1 MLVTTFC
8 GTINAQSIHV
18 LIWDEQQPSQS
29 EAYDNFLGN
38 EILNQ
43 MKSSTD
49 NLEFRSVNINDS
61 QQGLSDE
68 NLDWADVLIWWG
80 HRRHDEISNETAQRK
95 IVKRLK
101 SGKLNLIFLH
111 SAHFSSP
118 FMEVMNEVTKVQAY
132 EKYPDK
138 NTSFEFILPPGRIAP
153 AKKSLVTPAYYA
165 IQGGGIVRSVRVDM
179 PNCCFPSW
187 RNDGK
192 SSTLSVVADEHP
204 ISKGIPK
211 IMKLMATEMYN
222 EPFHV
227 PEPDEVIF
235 EESWELGEHF
245 RSGMIWNLEKGKVFY
260 FRPGHEIYPIFKK
273 PEIIQILSNACHWLG
288 QN

>member
-1 MLVTTFC
+1 
-8 GTINAQSIHV
+8 
-18 LIWDEQQPSQS
+18 
-29 EAYDNFLGN
+29 
-38 EILNQ
+38 
-43 MKSSTD
+43 
-49 NLEFRSVNINDS
+49 
-61 QQGLSDE
+61 
-68 NLDWADVLIWWG
+68 
-80 HRRHDEISNETAQRK
+80 
-95 IVKRLK
+95 
-101 SGKLNLIFLH
+101 
-111 SAHFSSP
+111 
-118 FMEVMNEVTKVQAY
+118 MEVMNEVTKAQAL

-153 AKKSLVTPAYYA
+153 AKNSLITPAYYA

-211 IMKLMATEMYN
+211 TMKLMATEMYN

-245 RSGMIWNLEKGKVFY
+245 RSGMIWNLEKGKIFY

-288 QN
+288 KN